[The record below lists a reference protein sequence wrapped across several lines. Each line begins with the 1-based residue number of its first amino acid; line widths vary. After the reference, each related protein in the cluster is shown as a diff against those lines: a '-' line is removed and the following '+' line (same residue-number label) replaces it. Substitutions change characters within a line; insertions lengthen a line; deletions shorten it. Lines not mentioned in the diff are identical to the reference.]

1 MSPFTRAFRS
11 RVGGGLAAVATTAA
25 LVLAGAPVAQ
35 AEDVRARQ
43 WYLDAM
49 KAEEMWKVSTG
60 KGITVAVLDSGVDPT
75 VPELRGKVLPGPDMV
90 DEVVGAGDDDSGA
103 TQYNGGHGTT
113 MAAYI
118 AGTGAGGGLKGLAP
132 DATILTVKVGLP
144 GSEGIFLSVEP
155 MTKAIRY
162 AVDHGSRVINLSIGA
177 LAAKKEHEAELQAAI
192 DYALGKGAL
201 IFASTGNEGDE
212 LDLYPAK
219 MRGVVAVG
227 ALDTKGKVAK
237 FSNYGDHVGL
247 AAAGDQLPGRCE
259 KDKTRFCTKFGTSG
273 ATAIASAS
281 AALIWSAHPD
291 WTNNQVL
298 RVMMETAGH
307 NGPVPSK
314 YIGFGGVRP
323 AQVLLEGKGDP
334 GPADVNPLLAARG
347 QASPAP
353 GGSAVPKNS
362 PSPESTGAGG
372 EDGRSKESQ
381 AAPEAAAGSGEGGFP
396 LWAIVASAVAVV
408 TVIGAVVAVSVRRR
422 RA

>member
-1 MSPFTRAFRS
+1 MTPLTRAFRS
-11 RVGGGLAAVATTAA
+11 RVGGALAAVATVAA
-25 LVLAGAPVAQ
+25 LVLAGAPTAQ
-35 AEDVRARQ
+35 AEDVRSRQ

-60 KGITVAVLDSGVDPT
+60 KGITVAVLDGGVDPT
-75 VPELRGKVLPGPDMV
+75 VPELRGKVQIGPDMV
-90 DEVVGAGDDDSGA
+90 GDGNDESADAQYGD
-103 TQYNGGHGTT
+103 GHGTT

-118 AGTGAGGGLKGLAP
+118 AGTGAEGGLKGLAP
-132 DATILTVKVGLP
+132 DAQILAVKVSL
-144 GSEGIFLSVEP
+144 SKDEGFFSTVEP
-155 MTKAIRY
+155 VTQAIRY

-177 LAAKKEHEAELQAAI
+177 TGVNEKHEAALQEAV
-192 DYALGKGAL
+192 DYALSKGAL
-201 IFASTGNEGDE
+201 IFASTGNDGHEFAE
-212 LDLYPAK
+212 QPAVTP
-219 MRGVVAVG
+219 GVVAVG

-237 FSNYGDHVGL
+237 FSNYGDHVAL
-247 AAAGDQLPGRCE
+247 AAAGDKMPGRCE
-259 KDKTRFCTKFGTSG
+259 EDKTRFCTKFGTSG

-291 WTNNQVL
+291 WTGNQVL
-298 RVMMETAGH
+298 RVMMETAGR

-347 QASPAP
+347 QAPAP
-353 GGSAVPKNS
+353 GGSAAPKNS
-362 PSPESTGAGG
+362 PSAASTGAAGDNG
-372 EDGRSKESQ
+372 TSKGSQ
-381 AAPEAAAGSGEGGFP
+381 AAPEAAAKSGEGGFP

-408 TVIGAVVAVSVRRR
+408 AVIGTVVAVSVRRR

>member
-1 MSPFTRAFRS
+1 MSHLTRAFRS
-11 RVGGGLAAVATTAA
+11 RVGGVLGAVATVAA
-25 LVLAGAPVAQ
+25 LVLAGAPAAQ
-35 AEDVRARQ
+35 AEDVRSRQ

-90 DEVVGAGDDDSGA
+90 GEVVGDGDDDSGA

-113 MAAYI
+113 MASYI
-118 AGTGAGGGLKGLAP
+118 AGTGEGGGLKGLAP
-132 DATILTVKVGLP
+132 DAKILTIKVGLP
-144 GSEGIFLSVEP
+144 GGEGAFLSVEP

-177 LAAKKEHEAELQAAI
+177 LAAKEEHEAELQAAI

-201 IFASTGNEGDE
+201 IFAATGNDGRPWDI
-212 LDLYPAK
+212 YPAN

-227 ALDTKGKVAK
+227 ALDPKGKVAK
-237 FSNYGDHVGL
+237 FSNYGDHVAL
-247 AAAGDQLPGRCE
+247 AAAGDNLPGRCE
-259 KDKTRFCTKFGTSG
+259 KDKTRFCVKFGTSG

-298 RVMMETAGH
+298 RVMMETAGR

-323 AQVLLEGKGDP
+323 AKVLLEGKGDP

-347 QASPAP
+347 QTPAP
-353 GGSAVPKNS
+353 GSSAAPQNS
-362 PSPESTGAGG
+362 PSPESTGASGEGG
-372 EDGRSKESQ
+372 ASKEPQ
-381 AAPEAAAGSGEGGFP
+381 AAPEAAARSEEGGFP
-396 LWAIVASAVAVV
+396 LWAVVASAVAVV
-408 TVIGAVVAVSVRRR
+408 ALIGVVVAVSVRSR